1 MELILKTTVDSL
13 GEEGDVV
20 KVKDG
25 YGRNYLLPEGK
36 AVVATKPNLAILEKG
51 KEAIESRKLAMRQDA
66 EGIAKKITGTTVIFE
81 MRAGEGDRLFGSVTS
96 GDIADKLAS
105 LGISV
110 DKKKINLEEPIKALG
125 ESMVSIKVGFQTNAE
140 VKVQVVPQVESGEEA
155 EVKSKEVAG
164 KESGEEEKSE

>member
-20 KVKDG
+20 NVKAG

-36 AVVATKPNLAILEKG
+36 AVAATKSNLAILEKE
-51 KEAIESRKLAMRQDA
+51 KETIEARKLAVRQDA

-96 GDIADKLAS
+96 SDIADKLAS
-105 LGISV
+105 LGITV
-110 DKKKINLEEPIKALG
+110 DKKKINLEDPIKSLG
-125 ESMVSIKVGFQTNAE
+125 ESMVSIKVGYQTNAE

-155 EVKSKEVAG
+155 V
-164 KESGEEEKSE
+164 KESAVKESEEKEAEKTD